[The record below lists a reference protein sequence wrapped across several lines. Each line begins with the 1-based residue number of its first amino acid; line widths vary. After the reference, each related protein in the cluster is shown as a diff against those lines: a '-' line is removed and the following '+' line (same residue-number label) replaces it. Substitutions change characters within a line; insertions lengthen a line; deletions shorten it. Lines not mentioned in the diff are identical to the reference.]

1 MNRVFIF
8 VTTISVPGSFPGWIM
23 TALDESGRRS
33 ADGAGLEK
41 AGAWLMGV
49 YWLALLAVLVLG
61 GLSGG

>member
-1 MNRVFIF
+1 
-8 VTTISVPGSFPGWIM
+8 M

-33 ADGAGLEK
+33 AEGAGLEK

-61 GLSGG
+61 GLAGG

>member
-1 MNRVFIF
+1 VNRAFIF
-8 VTTISVPGSFPGWIM
+8 VTAISSSGSYSGWIM

-33 ADGAGLEK
+33 AEDVGLEK

-61 GLSGG
+61 GLAAG